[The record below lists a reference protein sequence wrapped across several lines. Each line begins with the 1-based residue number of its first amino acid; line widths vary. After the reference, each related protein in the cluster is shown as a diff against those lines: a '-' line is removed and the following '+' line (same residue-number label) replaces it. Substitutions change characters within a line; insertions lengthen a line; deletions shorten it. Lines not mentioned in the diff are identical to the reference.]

1 MSPPAIP
8 RGWAVLRGNVDN
20 SPVPPIEKQRP
31 VTPPQQKTATAPPKT
46 QTVKEAIRETAKD
59 MATSAVFENKPY
71 LKAAFANPYNLSL
84 FLGSL
89 TAAAATANPLLA
101 LLAVGGEA
109 LWLLYGPDSKS
120 LRRLLWDPRFEKVR
134 LAMEAQER
142 EQRMKGLPDADRARV
157 YELVA
162 KQEEINRLA
171 AQNPSFTGDLL
182 RGELHKT
189 RRLVDAFLE
198 MAITCARYE
207 GYLDTVDLNE
217 LERDRER
224 WHSRSAVEKISEPER
239 DVAKKNFAVIMKRIE
254 KLRELRDYLRV
265 ARGQLDLIENSFRL
279 IADQIVMMQSP
290 AELSGQLND
299 LLDGVESIRQTAL
312 DTEKMLNTLEV

>member
-1 MSPPAIP
+1 M
-8 RGWAVLRGNVDN
+8 VDN
-20 SPVPPIEKQRP
+20 RPVPPIENQRP
-31 VTPPQQKTATAPPKT
+31 ATPPQRKTVSRTQVPAPKPA
-46 QTVKEAIRETAKD
+46 QSVQSALRETAKD
-59 MATSAVFENKPY
+59 VVVNAVFDKKPY
-71 LKAAFANPYNLSL
+71 LKLAFQNPYNLSL

-89 TAAAATANPLLA
+89 AAALATMNPILA
-101 LLAVGGEA
+101 LIAIGGEA
-109 LWLLYGPDSKS
+109 LWLLHGPDSKT
-120 LRRLLWDPRFEKVR
+120 LRRILWDPRLEKVR
-134 LAMEAQER
+134 LAIEARER
-142 EQRMKGLPDADRARV
+142 EERTKDLPEAERTRV
-157 YELVA
+157 NQLVA

-171 AQNPSFTGDLL
+171 SQNPSFTGDLL
-182 RGELHKT
+182 RGELFKT

-198 MAITCARYE
+198 MAITCSRYE
-207 GYLDTVDLNE
+207 SYLDTVDLNE
-217 LERDRER
+217 LERDRDR
-224 WHSRSAVEKISEPER
+224 WQKNQASESISEPER
-239 DVAKKNFAVIMKRIE
+239 DVARKNFAVIMKRIE